1 MFKEF
6 VERRVLGDFSVN
18 NSVTFHKN
26 FVFIADYVQ
35 LGLKMED
42 AKAVISDI
50 LAKRT
55 VELSSEELGLYG
67 EICQYFDT
75 GFETF
80 VKKLIQTIV
89 VVSDSE
95 RMLNCFENLNITSWN
110 YSIVIFLLLL
120 LKNAPNKHI
129 FQFTINLIEKMM
141 KSNFIATL
149 ELLTVQDFEAEIF
162 PLMEQIYTN
171 SLQYSGETLFKI
183 CLLLKD
189 YLEYKLKILKI
200 TS

>member
-1 MFKEF
+1 
-6 VERRVLGDFSVN
+6 
-18 NSVTFHKN
+18 
-26 FVFIADYVQ
+26 
-35 LGLKMED
+35 MED
-42 AKAVISDI
+42 VKAVISDI

-120 LKNAPNKHI
+120 LKNALI
-129 FQFTINLIEKMM
+129 STFFNL
-141 KSNFIATL
+141 
-149 ELLTVQDFEAEIF
+149 
-162 PLMEQIYTN
+162 P
-171 SLQYSGETLFKI
+171 
-183 CLLLKD
+183 
-189 YLEYKLKILKI
+189 
-200 TS
+200 